1 MIDDIEALAR
11 ELSRKQW
18 SELLEGRATHY
29 RPGIA
34 ERLVGHVRA
43 LAAELTPD
51 EREWLLTP
59 HVPPPAG
66 APCVPRLVTKGIVHV
81 SLGNEPIIV
90 PMGQAVVSILEER
103 KP

>member
-1 MIDDIEALAR
+1 MTIDYIPVLAR
-11 ELSRKQW
+11 ELSRYRW
-18 SELLEGRATHY
+18 SELLAGKGHLRA
-29 RPGIA
+29 GVA
-34 ERLVGHVRA
+34 EALIGYVHA
-43 LAAELTPD
+43 LAIGLTED

-66 APCVPRLVTKGIVHV
+66 APCIPGLVTKGIVHV

-103 KP
+103 KT